1 MNMIQVDTIQPN
13 ELNNERLLK
22 SVVTHLYLNDKIT
35 VTNLRE
41 IMSIINE
48 IRDIH
53 QKNLCGAN
61 IRKEMVSIIGTIK
74 ALAELAGVLI
84 PELKERCND

>member
-1 MNMIQVDTIQPN
+1 MIQVDTVQPN

-84 PELKERCND
+84 PELKERCNV

>member
-1 MNMIQVDTIQPN
+1 MIQVDTIQPN

-74 ALAELAGVLI
+74 ALAELAGVLV
-84 PELKERCND
+84 PELKERCNV

>member
-1 MNMIQVDTIQPN
+1 MIQVDTIQPN

-22 SVVTHLYLNDKIT
+22 SVVTQLYLNDKIT

-84 PELKERCND
+84 PELKERCNV

>member
-1 MNMIQVDTIQPN
+1 MIQVDMIQPN

-22 SVVTHLYLNDKIT
+22 SIVTQLYLNDKIT
-35 VTNLRE
+35 VTNLIE
-41 IMSIINE
+41 IVNIING

-61 IRKEMVSIIGTIK
+61 LRKEMVSIIGTIR
-74 ALAELAGVLI
+74 ALAELADVLI
-84 PELKERCND
+84 PELKERM

>member
-84 PELKERCND
+84 PELKERCNV

>member
-1 MNMIQVDTIQPN
+1 MIQVDAIQPN

-22 SVVTHLYLNDKIT
+22 SVVTQLYLNDKIT

-84 PELKERCND
+84 PELKERCNV

>member
-1 MNMIQVDTIQPN
+1 MIQVDTIQPN

-74 ALAELAGVLI
+74 ALAELADVLI

>member
-1 MNMIQVDTIQPN
+1 MIQVNTIQPN

-84 PELKERCND
+84 PELKERCNV

>member
-1 MNMIQVDTIQPN
+1 MIEVSTIQPN

-22 SVVTHLYLNDKIT
+22 SVVTQLCLNDKIT

-61 IRKEMVSIIGTIK
+61 LRKEMVSIIGTIK
-74 ALAELAGVLI
+74 ALAELADVLI
-84 PELKERCND
+84 PELKERM

>member
-1 MNMIQVDTIQPN
+1 MIQVDTIQPN

-74 ALAELAGVLI
+74 ALAELAGVLV
-84 PELKERCND
+84 PELKERCNG

>member
-1 MNMIQVDTIQPN
+1 MIQVDTIQPN

-84 PELKERCND
+84 PELKERCNA

>member
-1 MNMIQVDTIQPN
+1 MSMIQVDTIQAN

-22 SVVTHLYLNDKIT
+22 SVVTQLYLNDKIT

-84 PELKERCND
+84 PELKERCNV

>member
-1 MNMIQVDTIQPN
+1 MIQADMVQPN

-53 QKNLCGAN
+53 QKNLCGGN
-61 IRKEMVSIIGTIK
+61 IRKESVSIIGTIK

-84 PELKERCND
+84 PELKERCNV

>member
-1 MNMIQVDTIQPN
+1 M
-13 ELNNERLLK
+13 R
-22 SVVTHLYLNDKIT
+22 
-35 VTNLRE
+35 
-41 IMSIINE
+41 IINE

-84 PELKERCND
+84 PELKERCNV

>member
-1 MNMIQVDTIQPN
+1 MIQVDTIQSN

-84 PELKERCND
+84 PELKERCNA

>member
-1 MNMIQVDTIQPN
+1 MIQVDTIQPN

-84 PELKERCND
+84 LELKERCNV

>member
-1 MNMIQVDTIQPN
+1 MIQVNTIQPN

-74 ALAELAGVLI
+74 ALAELADVLI
-84 PELKERCND
+84 PELKERCNV

>member
-1 MNMIQVDTIQPN
+1 MIQVNTIQPN

-61 IRKEMVSIIGTIK
+61 LRKEMVSIIGTIK

-84 PELKERCND
+84 PELKERCNV

>member
-1 MNMIQVDTIQPN
+1 MIQVDTIQPN

-61 IRKEMVSIIGTIK
+61 IRKEMVSIIGAIK

-84 PELKERCND
+84 PELKERCNV

>member
-1 MNMIQVDTIQPN
+1 MIQVNTIQPN

-61 IRKEMVSIIGTIK
+61 LRKEMVSIIGTIK
-74 ALAELAGVLI
+74 ALAELDGVLI
-84 PELKERCND
+84 PELKERCNV